1 MFSSYEQD
9 RQTDRQT
16 NEVQCV
22 MAYREVWPD
31 NERIIII
38 MLCTLFFGLMSTQR
52 VCGLNIDSSKY
63 KDTTATMGQ
72 QDSSTVGWRA

>member
-1 MFSSYEQD
+1 
-9 RQTDRQT
+9 
-16 NEVQCV
+16 